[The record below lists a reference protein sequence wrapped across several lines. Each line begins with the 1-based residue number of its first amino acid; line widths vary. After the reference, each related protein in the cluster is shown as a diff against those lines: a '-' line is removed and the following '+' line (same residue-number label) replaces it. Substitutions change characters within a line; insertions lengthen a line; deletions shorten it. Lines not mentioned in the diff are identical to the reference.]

1 MEVLELLGE
10 SLRRETLTATK
21 LVDDTGVLLD
31 VDSLQVFS
39 LNETGMFVVEE
50 VGRGVTE
57 RERLV
62 ERIVTVFEVNDEMAR
77 RDLEDF
83 CNDLSSILEPTS
95 DG

>member
-62 ERIVTVFEVNDEMAR
+62 ERIVAVFEVNEEMAR
-77 RDLEDF
+77 QDLDVF
-83 CNDLSSILEPTS
+83 CNDLSSMLEPTS